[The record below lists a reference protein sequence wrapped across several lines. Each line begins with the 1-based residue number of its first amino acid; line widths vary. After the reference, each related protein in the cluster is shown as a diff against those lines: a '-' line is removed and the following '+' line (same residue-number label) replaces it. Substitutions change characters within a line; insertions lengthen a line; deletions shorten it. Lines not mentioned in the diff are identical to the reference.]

1 MTHRLI
7 VHKKGE
13 PASRQS
19 SLEHKR
25 LECVSI
31 AGRTP
36 NVHYQLKGFTV
47 TNDGLV
53 SSEER
58 DQFITLLTRMLDAAD
73 ERPERRVYHRKLAV
87 RIDNIMYRA
96 SEAEWGVITGLL
108 ASFYMEDIGAAGYVY
123 EVPMVQEG
131 QPNV

>member
-19 SLEHKR
+19 GLEHKR

-36 NVHYQLKGFTV
+36 NVHYQ
-47 TNDGLV
+47 
-53 SSEER
+53 
-58 DQFITLLTRMLDAAD
+58 
-73 ERPERRVYHRKLAV
+73 
-87 RIDNIMYRA
+87 
-96 SEAEWGVITGLL
+96 
-108 ASFYMEDIGAAGYVY
+108 
-123 EVPMVQEG
+123 
-131 QPNV
+131 

>member
-1 MTHRLI
+1 M
-7 VHKKGE
+7 VK
-13 PASRQS
+13 
-19 SLEHKR
+19 
-25 LECVSI
+25 
-31 AGRTP
+31 
-36 NVHYQLKGFTV
+36 
-47 TNDGLV
+47 DGLV

-58 DQFITLLTRMLDAAD
+58 DQFITLLTQMLDAAD
-73 ERPERRVYHRKLAV
+73 ERPERRVYHRRLAV
-87 RIDNIMYRA
+87 RIDSIMYRA